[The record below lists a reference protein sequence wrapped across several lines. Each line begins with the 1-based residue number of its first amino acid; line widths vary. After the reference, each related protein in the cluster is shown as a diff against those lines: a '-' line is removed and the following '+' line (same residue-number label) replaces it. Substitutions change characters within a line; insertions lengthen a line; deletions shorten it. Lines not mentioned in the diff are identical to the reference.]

1 MPLIDL
7 QTNLKSL
14 GFGKDRPGEASSNQP
29 YIVTPIPTGSFPTS
43 PDFLLR
49 NGYLNFIDSLTDVE
63 RIGKWFIDIKSPSG
77 LLFTAKQELLE
88 RQNVDVFDGINRIYN
103 SLGTIAQAGVLS
115 TGYHLNKQGFNVF
128 REGYYTGGK
137 TGYYNTTLEF
147 NNPNNTN
154 TNRLTLL
161 YTLKTEG
168 EESPTTTKKTRIVNA
183 GLSRKDN
190 IALSAA
196 GLVMGLPLLPGV
208 GETGTLIPFT
218 NRRLTLRQQEVL
230 IPASSLYGI
239 TGPKDTVNLIKYSGG
254 PGSILGIGKTSIR
267 LQNPLKFQVN
277 PKENLQ
283 VAYSGDESNP
293 KSYLVPNNGLRPF
306 INWNYKVSGGASS
319 TFAGVNGAILSDT
332 SLKKLIIP
340 EEEVNSKLNQDLPAL
355 SIDPDNN
362 IYTFNSIQTLTSI
375 SAGELKDTKFLNV
388 LDFRV
393 KINTDLE
400 KQVLPSTDYSQFN
413 RENLINTG
421 YGPTGYGTSKTTYKG
436 NFIANTGRIL
446 NPNQAISA
454 DQTELGVTGE
464 DIIDLNFTIDDPNI
478 RAPNRLVD
486 FRAYIENWSDGAKA
500 EWSPIKY
507 MGRAESL
514 YKYNGFSRD
523 VSITFLVPALSR
535 ADMVNNYK
543 KLNALMW
550 TVAPSYSPETS
561 GNSVVGLMRGSVT
574 KFTMGDYF
582 NGMPCIIKSV
592 DFSEIEGMGWD
603 INRNE
608 YGKILTP
615 DNEYYTGQL
624 PKGIRVQVSMTPI
637 HNFVPQYGEAFIGWD
652 YNYKSSVYTLPRTGK
667 SFYKTDEKTPHA
679 AGIKPFPFVQVS
691 SANPTETKP
700 SVQANIIDGTA
711 FTPQPE

>member
-147 NNPNNTN
+147 NNPN

-168 EESPTTTKKTRIVNA
+168 EESPITTKKTRIVNA

-208 GETGTLIPFT
+208 DETGTLIPFT

-267 LQNPLKFQVN
+267 LQNPLRFQVN
-277 PKENLQ
+277 PKESFNKTYQ
-283 VAYSGDESNP
+283 EIITP
-293 KSYLVPNNGLRPF
+293 KNYLVPDNGLRPY
-306 INWNYKVSGGASS
+306 INWVYSGTDGASL
-319 TFAGVNGAILSDT
+319 TFYHKTVPIFGIDKYKDTLSLPDDQ
-332 SLKKLIIP
+332 SAR
-340 EEEVNSKLNQDLPAL
+340 NSELNKNLPAS
-355 SIDPDNN
+355 SIDSSNN
-362 IYTFNSIQTLTSI
+362 IYTLDSTQILQEVSLGQQI
-375 SAGELKDTKFLNV
+375 KDTGFNNI
-388 LDFRV
+388 LDFRGI
-393 KINTDLE
+393 INDNE
-400 KQVLPSTDYSQFN
+400 GKQVLPSTYYGGFN
-413 RENLINTG
+413 RENPINTG
-421 YGPTGYGTSKTTYKG
+421 NGDTGYGTSKTTYKG
-436 NFIANTGRIL
+436 NFIAGTGRIL

-478 RAPNRLVD
+478 RTPNRLVD

-523 VSITFLVPALSR
+523 ISITFLVPALSR

-550 TVAPSYSPETS
+550 TVAPSYSPETE
-561 GNSVVGLMRGSVT
+561 GNTVVGLMRGSVT

-603 INRNE
+603 INRDE

-691 SANPTETKP
+691 SATPTESNS
-700 SVQANIIDGTA
+700 SVQANVIDGTA
-711 FTPQPE
+711 FTPQPS